1 MKVWIS
7 QHRQIWTPC
16 NFGMSYWFLLLQIN
30 TWVVRILI
38 PPMAAIFWFDGLC
51 SFWLGIRIW
60 TCTCRLAAD
69 GPFGLKLEHLESGLS
84 FSFSKNYKLFLCC
97 FHILAG
103 ILAWGGTTH
112 IRVTIWEWKQSD
124 SSWIVSPIS
133 RQTWYVLCH
142 LVCIICPSILHPNS
156 LPQLLFFSF
165 KSLMHLPTEIE
176 RLPWR
181 VCTSI

>member
-1 MKVWIS
+1 MSCLHFNPSNGCYFLIWWALQLLVRHTDLDMYLSACCRWSIWIE
-7 QHRQIWTPC
+7 
-16 NFGMSYWFLLLQIN
+16 
-30 TWVVRILI
+30 V
-38 PPMAAIFWFDGLC
+38 
-51 SFWLGIRIW
+51 
-60 TCTCRLAAD
+60 
-69 GPFGLKLEHLESGLS
+69 EHLESGLS

-112 IRVTIWEWKQSD
+112 IRVAVWEWKQTD

-133 RQTWYVLCH
+133 LQTWYLLCH
-142 LVCIICPSILHPNS
+142 LICIICPSILHPNS

-176 RLPWR
+176 RLPWH
-181 VCTSI
+181 VCTSM